1 MPWESDELGMRI
13 DFPRL
18 KRDLTELGAIG
29 RTAEGGVSRPSFSE
43 ADMRALKYHVQAPNG
58 QYDGRARQSLLVAG
72 GSPGHPHAHAA
83 ETVDLADRTARYAR
97 IQLVKRM
104 QLHFHECEV
113 YGC

>member
-1 MPWESDELGMRI
+1 MPWELDELGMRI

-43 ADMRALKYHVQAPNG
+43 AEMRALKYHV
-58 QYDGRARQSLLVAG
+58 L
-72 GSPGHPHAHAA
+72 
-83 ETVDLADRTARYAR
+83 TVDLAGRIASYVR
-97 IQLVKRM
+97 IQLAERT

-113 YGC
+113 YGY